1 MAENNENNPFV
12 LGAKKDATIV
22 STPATETTN
31 IESTTEISEG
41 GNPFLLKKKDQTQ
54 LNQSVES
61 TTMNTPS
68 QLDSAGSTSEL
79 AGSTSDA
86 LQKTETPFAISGE
99 DLAVKTGG
107 EVPIVPPPTRGELL
121 LQSETQQPLD
131 VTPDFNTPRILQN
144 LQTANADMYKNE
156 LIQGGKTEEEADVDS
171 KILFPEQDFQK
182 SVELGIN
189 TDKVKKDYLTFLY
202 NNDPEKFKD
211 LQLQVKST
219 TFKGENSMS
228 FMKDA
233 LLHQGEII
241 DTKMNAII
249 SKGVDNITDQDISN
263 IEALESQKSR
273 LDNRL
278 KNVINDYPEIRKKLI
293 DEKLAQEAVDEDYKQ
308 AKAKA
313 LLLGFEGDA
322 ARANV
327 LYHQVVSPIGKAS
340 VNMVGNLINFAANE
354 AKQLSNDDA
363 TERGAEIVS
372 DWATGFFDTE
382 KAGSIYKV
390 PTDLKGGLIE
400 NGELKAEKLVPK
412 VSETL
417 FQMYALLGGG
427 GAAGSVLE
435 SAGLSQKISQ
445 GAGLIA
451 SSFALSQNDYYQ
463 EAKSLG
469 LSNDEANNFANSASL
484 VTSALELIN
493 PQSYIFG
500 EGAKKGLTKFVVEA
514 VKDGVSMK
522 KAIKEGTKFMAKE
535 VLAEN
540 IQEGMQTAGDLG
552 VKYLFNKKNQDDT
565 FDLEVTQDE
574 ILEQVLLTSIVSGIG
589 STKGIRSGN
598 RLESESL
605 YNAANNVDK
614 FKEFITKPE
623 VVEKMK
629 PGELEAV
636 TEKVAEYKKV
646 VDGLPKNISEDKRIE
661 LADLVY
667 NKKKLMDSKKD
678 VIVDDVVTQKAGD
691 EIQTQIDAINGQI
704 SMVFEEQK
712 DTNLDTKLDN
722 VSIQEK
728 EGSVEYKVNDQF
740 FSETEIIDRLND
752 DAFVKSV
759 KDGEVNL
766 NVNNPTPE
774 VSVALETSG
783 LLTKPEIEAI
793 KTEENVEETK
803 AKETKGEETV
813 LETKETKKPKAETTT
828 EDIKIFK
835 GQGGKKGPSGEEINV
850 HKGAE
855 GIFGSTDKTIADK
868 FDKGDGVAEF
878 NIPKGTTVETVEINP
893 KGLTPKQY
901 REAEIKAINESD
913 AQVVKL
919 ITIDGPLK
927 GKSNKQ
933 EQYVIKDKT
942 LTEPKPIIGKAK
954 IAEGFEELLQAIGGK
969 ANIAPNMFN
978 QPSAFNALKKITEG
992 IVEETGLQG
1001 QKLIAEVKK
1010 RLKASLGDK
1019 FQEEDIDEIAGEITD
1034 HAKSFKKTEDKGAVK
1049 EVKTEGEAKP
1059 KAEPKKEKAKKG
1071 PEEKQLGFQKR
1082 TLETAEGDSAKE
1094 QVKRVVEENK
1104 EFYKVMNIADS
1115 VKEASKKIE
1124 KEGGFDKAFNRLS
1137 TEKVNLNDLPLLQV
1151 ERQLAMD
1158 FYGKELDA
1166 AVKDGRKKDADI
1178 AYEKTKVLM
1187 EVTSRDALRA
1197 GQANSMLQLWKA
1209 LRPDGTVEFM
1219 NRKIKEYNETARK
1232 RIERNESETV
1242 GDKIDNFQSF
1252 IETLTTGQINEIL
1265 ESKKGKS
1272 IIDKIV
1278 AKNGP
1283 ALRNE
1288 LNEKLR
1294 KRKQKVDSVVSRLD
1308 SLKIGG
1314 DKLFALPP
1322 GINMLPAVWN
1332 GSIEVIK
1339 KSIQAGET
1347 MASAIDKAVLYIKE
1361 NIGKDEDFGE
1371 TAFRAQF
1378 AEEKKSLDSD
1388 IEVAK
1393 EIDKALIDLNENI
1406 KDVVKQHYTKKEAL
1420 GRTLAEKLIEEA
1432 GIPKNE
1438 AESMSKL
1445 IQNEF
1450 KSKIEAEA
1458 RKQLTKAL
1466 GVTRLSQKREAK
1478 KLADDLIEKI
1488 NLGAVDSDF
1497 YNTLFADKFGLAKP
1511 MTTEQAAE
1519 LKRLAEIVQ
1528 KQDPGSYLFNDATTE
1543 LLRYMDGLY
1552 PKSDRFGTFISLVY
1566 GSLLAGPTTSILNL
1580 VSGGSNIVLK
1590 PVQDMLNLTKWVKAA
1605 RKGVQSGSIKDFLA
1619 YAPFNDML
1627 YTPMAITHA
1636 SALGVR
1642 EFRDVWKNGGY
1653 DSKYIEQVANKK
1665 ATKINPLERSTYGN
1679 NAFIPLNIKIGSKK
1693 ISLNPFNYYKYSGR
1707 NLFAQDRLIFRASR
1721 DLELVSIV
1729 REKMLD
1735 KGLRGK
1741 ELRKAV
1747 IDEYT
1752 QRNVDI
1758 KSVNEDLNNKI
1769 SKYELDTGK
1778 KISNNQRKIM
1788 LREILEKNMDQDIL
1802 GSAKNIGRSRIFTDD
1817 RGGTFANTINAM
1829 GRIANS
1835 TEGTAIVLKPWIPFT
1850 KVVANLQ
1857 EFMIDTIPL
1866 IGQLRSNGFS
1876 FTSALSKANNF
1887 KTSQMGIPETR
1898 EYEEQMGRAWMGT
1911 AAASLLGA
1919 LLINT
1924 DEDDEVY
1931 ITGGYAPDKFKRG
1944 RENVTPK
1951 YTLVVKGV
1959 EIPYLNIPG
1968 LAIPLA
1974 FIGNYN
1980 DRINMGDKEE
1990 DLLDRSFAAGLNTI
2004 AMINEMSVLKGTQDL
2019 FNIITDLTSG
2029 EEGKVKRA
2037 GRDVLKQYF
2046 LFYTKPN
2053 PLNFNLVDQIE
2064 KIYDPTSYSQRN
2076 IEDIIMYGLGIHRWT
2091 NKESL
2096 DVLGEP
2102 IKTYPGERMM
2112 PYTHW
2117 LGIKG
2122 EDKRWKTLIRYD
2134 AIPSGIN
2141 AYQDVSVIG
2150 EDGFFEK
2157 RPLESD
2163 ELYDYVKLSGKKF
2176 SDKLT
2181 SYMSEGGLEEKE
2193 EIKLKVRGK
2202 DQTLVQKQI
2211 GELWSLSKEE
2221 ARYELFT
2228 K

>member
-12 LGAKKDATIV
+12 LGAKKDATTV
-22 STPATETTN
+22 STPITETTN

-61 TTMNTPS
+61 TALNTPS

-99 DLAVKTGG
+99 DLAAKTGG

-313 LLLGFEGDA
+313 LLPGFDGDA

-327 LYHQVVSPIGKAS
+327 LYNQVVAPIGRAS
-340 VNMVGNLINFAANE
+340 VRMVGDLVNFAANE
-354 AKQLSNDDA
+354 AKQLSPDEV

-372 DWATGFFDTE
+372 DWATGYFDTE
-382 KAGSIYKV
+382 KSGSIFKT

-400 NGELKAEKLVPK
+400 NGDIKGEKLVPK

-417 FQMYALLGGG
+417 FQMFGLLSG
-427 GAAGSVLE
+427 GATAGAALKT
-435 SAGLSQKISQ
+435 AGMSQKLSQ

-451 SSFALSQNDYYQ
+451 SSFALSQNGYYQ

-535 VLAEN
+535 VIAEN
-540 IQEGMQTAGDLG
+540 RQELMQTAGDLG

-574 ILEQVLLTSIVSGIG
+574 ILEQVILTSIVTGIG

-774 VSVALETSG
+774 VSIALENSG
-783 LLTKPEIEAI
+783 LLTKEQLAPIEEKTAVIKEQESKVKEGDNIEVKDTKSEVVNKTKEEQTFVKDDKTESKTAKRPQIVKPLTSEELTLAKSGEPTNQFKVIQDAIEPRLRGGEKIDSQYVNEIKKGEITPEEAI
-793 KTEENVEETK
+793 AAIKSAGIEVPKEITALQEK
-803 AKETKGEETV
+803 A
-813 LETKETKKPKAETTT
+813 
-828 EDIKIFK
+828 
-835 GQGGKKGPSGEEINV
+835 N
-850 HKGAE
+850 
-855 GIFGSTDKTIADK
+855 
-868 FDKGDGVAEF
+868 
-878 NIPKGTTVETVEINP
+878 
-893 KGLTPKQY
+893 
-901 REAEIKAINESD
+901 
-913 AQVVKL
+913 
-919 ITIDGPLK
+919 
-927 GKSNKQ
+927 
-933 EQYVIKDKT
+933 
-942 LTEPKPIIGKAK
+942 EPKPIIGKAK
-954 IAEGFEELLQAIGGK
+954 IAEGFDELLQAIGGK

-1034 HAKSFKKTEDKGAVK
+1034 HAKSFKKTEDKVQEDK
-1049 EVKTEGEAKP
+1049 
-1059 KAEPKKEKAKKG
+1059 PKKEPKVEVKKEDPKKTNTEPKTKDTKKG
-1071 PEEKQLGFQKR
+1071 QEEKQSGFQKR

-1094 QVKRVVEENK
+1094 QVRKVVEENQQ
-1104 EFYKVMNIADS
+1104 FYKVMNIAES
-1115 VKEASKKIE
+1115 VEKASKKIE
-1124 KEGGFDKAFNRLS
+1124 KEGGFDKAYERLI
-1137 TEKVNLNDLPLLQV
+1137 TEKVDLNDLPVLQI
-1151 ERQLAMD
+1151 ERQLALD
-1158 FYGKELDA
+1158 FYGRELDL
-1166 AVKDGRKKDADI
+1166 AVKDGRKADSNKAYRKVEALQDAI
-1178 AYEKTKVLM
+1178 
-1187 EVTSRDALRA
+1187 SRDATRA
-1197 GQANSMLQLWKA
+1197 GQANSMLQLWKS

-1219 NRKIKEYNETARK
+1219 NRKINEYNEKARK
-1232 RIERNESETV
+1232 KKVGNEKESV
-1242 GDKIDNFQSF
+1242 GEKIDNFQEF
-1252 IETLTTGQINEIL
+1252 IETLTTEQINDIL

-1272 IIDKIV
+1272 IIDRIV

-1294 KRKQKVDSVVSRLD
+1294 KRKQKVDSIVSRLD

-1511 MTTEQAAE
+1511 LTPEQAAE
-1519 LKRLAEIVQ
+1519 LKRLADVVS
-1528 KQDPGSYLFNDATTE
+1528 KQESGSLFERKATIDM
-1543 LLRYMDGLY
+1543 LKYMNNVY
-1552 PKSDRFGTFISLVY
+1552 PKDNVIGTFFSLY
-1566 GSLLAGPTTSILNL
+1566 YASLLSGFTTSTLNIL
-1580 VSGGSNIVLK
+1580 SAGSNIITK
-1590 PVQDMLNLTKWVKAA
+1590 PIRDVVNLSKWVQAA
-1605 RKGVQSGSIKDFLA
+1605 RKGIESGSVKDFLA
-1619 YAPFNDML
+1619 YSPFNDMF
-1627 YTPMAITHA
+1627 YMPTAFAHA
-1636 SALGVR
+1636 ASLGTT
-1642 EFRDVWKNGGY
+1642 EFAEVWNNGDL
-1653 DSKYIEQVANKK
+1653 DSKFIEQVANKDFSR
-1665 ATKINPLERSTYGN
+1665 INPLERDRYGK
-1679 NAFIPLNIKIGSKK
+1679 NAFKPININIGGKK
-1693 ISLNPFNYYKYSGR
+1693 ISINPFNYYKYVGR
-1707 NLFAQDRLIFRASR
+1707 ALAAQDKLMFRVSN
-1721 DLELVSIV
+1721 DIEMVSII

-1752 QRNVDI
+1752 QRNVDAVAVQE
-1758 KSVNEDLNNKI
+1758 KLDKEVAS
-1769 SKYELDTGK
+1769 YEESTGK
-1778 KISNNQRKIM
+1778 KITKGQKKIR
-1788 LREILEKNMDQDIL
+1788 LREILESNL
-1802 GSAKNIGRSRIFTDD
+1802 PPEYVETAENLGRSNIFTDQ
-1817 RGGTFANTINAM
+1817 RGGM
-1829 GRIANS
+1829 IADMASKIGQFSNKNS
-1835 TEGTAIVLKPWIPFT
+1835 ALAIALKPWVPFT
-1850 KVVANLQ
+1850 TVVGNVS
-1857 EFMIDTIPL
+1857 EYMMDTIPVY
-1866 IGQLRSNGFS
+1866 GQLRANG
-1876 FTSALSKANNF
+1876 LSISSMIKMAGAKDIN
-1887 KTSQMGIPETR
+1887 TAQMGVPESR
-1898 EYEEQMGRAWMGT
+1898 EYYEQMGRAWLGT
-1911 AAASLLGA
+1911 SAALIAGA
-1919 LLINT
+1919 LLIGT
-1924 DEDDEVY
+1924 DEEDEIY
-1931 ITGGYAPDKFKRG
+1931 ITGGYAPDGFKMG

-1951 YTLVVKGV
+1951 YTLVIKGV

-1974 FIGNYN
+1974 LIGNYN
-1980 DRINMGDKEE
+1980 DRLNYGDKEE
-1990 DLLDRSFAAGLNTI
+1990 ELKDRLAYTTANSIATITDMSF
-2004 AMINEMSVLKGTQDL
+2004 VKGIQDL
-2019 FNIITDLTSG
+2019 IKLISDVTSG
-2029 EEGKVKRA
+2029 EVSATERV
-2037 GRDVLKQYF
+2037 GREVYKKYF
-2046 LFYTKPN
+2046 LTATKPL
-2053 PLNFNLVDQIE
+2053 PQNFNLVDQIE
-2064 KIYDPTSYSQRN
+2064 KIFDPTSYSQK
-2076 IEDIIMYGLGIHRWT
+2076 DIADITAYGLGVQRFF
-2091 NKESL
+2091 NKPSL
-2096 DVLGEP
+2096 DVLGDAR
-2102 IKTYPGERMM
+2102 ITLPGETLM
-2112 PYTHW
+2112 PYAHW

-2122 EDKRWKTLIRYD
+2122 NDERWKFLSKHN
-2134 AIPSGIN
+2134 AIPNRIN
-2141 AYQDVSVIG
+2141 GNQDINFIN
-2150 EDGFFEK
+2150 EDLTYERRK
-2157 RPLESD
+2157 PEPE
-2163 ELYDYVKLSGKKF
+2163 ELYDYTKLAGNKF
-2176 SDKLT
+2176 S
-2181 SYMSEGGLEEKE
+2181 E
-2193 EIKLKVRGK
+2193 KLKGYMNFEGIEERGGETVRLRGEEVSLIQK
-2202 DQTLVQKQI
+2202 DI
-2211 GELWSLSKEE
+2211 SELWSDAKEE